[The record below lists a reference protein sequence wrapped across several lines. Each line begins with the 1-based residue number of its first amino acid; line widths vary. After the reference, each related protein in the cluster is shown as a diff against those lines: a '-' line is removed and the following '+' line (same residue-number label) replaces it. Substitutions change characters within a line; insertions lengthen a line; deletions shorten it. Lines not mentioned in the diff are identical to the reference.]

1 METENVFASPRY
13 DSDIVLVV
21 EGEELHVHKWILT
34 SQSPVFKAMFDGHF
48 KEASQNEI
56 TLKEKDL
63 QSMIQF
69 LKLLYPSSMFLES
82 YTPLDDESRLAVMAL
97 ADEYQC
103 VNLIKQCID
112 EAEITAKNVLQVLP
126 HAVKYYQT
134 ALSRMYDVIKS
145 GVSTSKLEELLPK
158 IERKETSN
166 TMLLT
171 KCRFLESNL
180 VQMQKAI
187 ISLLRD
193 FLKEQSRANDLKKS
207 LKDALEEIK
216 KLKLPILRSSSLS
229 SVTSSDFSFNT
240 SLQSLP
246 KRTVLAADSPC
257 FHKVEVG
264 ELSKIKSCLH
274 CKEKD
279 RQKFIVSIP
288 SCENTNE
295 FLEMLLH
302 GDDVA
307 NGIDLDEVRLS
318 IWPKSSKMRR
328 AKWTL

>member
-1 METENVFASPRY
+1 MFASPRH
-13 DSDIVLVV
+13 DSDIVLIV
-21 EGEELHVHKWILT
+21 EDEELHVHKWILT

-48 KEASQNEI
+48 QEASQNEI

-112 EAEITAKNVLQVLP
+112 EAEITAKNVLQLLQVLP
-126 HAVKYYQT
+126 HAVKYHQT
-134 ALSRMYDVIKS
+134 ALPRMYDVMKS
-145 GVSTSKLEELLPK
+145 GVSTSKLQEFLPE
-158 IERKETSN
+158 IESKETSN

-180 VQMQKAI
+180 VQMQRAI

-193 FLKEQSRANDLKKS
+193 FLKEQSRANDLEKS
-207 LKDALEEIK
+207 LKNVREKIK
-216 KLKLPILRSSSLS
+216 KLKLPFC
-229 SVTSSDFSFNT
+229 DFSFY
-240 SLQSLP
+240 P
-246 KRTVLAADSPC
+246 FERTVLVTAASPC
-257 FHKVEVG
+257 FHRVEVG

-274 CKEKD
+274 CKEKYK
-279 RQKFIVSIP
+279 QKFIVSIP
-288 SCENTNE
+288 SCKNTNK
-295 FLEMLLH
+295 FLEMLLN

-307 NGIDLDEVRLS
+307 NGKDLDEVVRL
-318 IWPKSSKMRR
+318 PKATGLTFTSAR
-328 AKWTL
+328 WY

>member
-1 METENVFASPRY
+1 MGTENVFASPRY

-21 EGEELHVHKWILT
+21 EDEKLHVHKWILT

-56 TLKEKDL
+56 TLKEKKL

-82 YTPLDDESRLAVMAL
+82 NTPLDDKCRLAVMAL

-126 HAVKYYQT
+126 HAVKYHQT
-134 ALSRMYDVIKS
+134 ALPRMYDIIKS

-158 IERKETSN
+158 IESKETSN

-180 VQMQKAI
+180 VQMQRAI

-193 FLKEQSRANDLKKS
+193 FLKEQSRANDLKES
-207 LKDALEEIK
+207 LTK
-216 KLKLPILRSSSLS
+216 KLKHP
-229 SVTSSDFSFNT
+229 F
-240 SLQSLP
+240 LQSLHEQ
-246 KRTVLAADSPC
+246 TVLVTADSPC
-257 FHKVEVG
+257 FHRVEVG

-274 CKEKD
+274 CKEKYK
-279 RQKFIVSIP
+279 QKFIVSIP
-288 SCENTNE
+288 SCKNTNK
-295 FLEMLLH
+295 FLEMLLN

-307 NGIDLDEVRLS
+307 NGKDLDEVRAPFTGIALTFAPAQ
-318 IWPKSSKMRR
+318 WY
-328 AKWTL
+328 